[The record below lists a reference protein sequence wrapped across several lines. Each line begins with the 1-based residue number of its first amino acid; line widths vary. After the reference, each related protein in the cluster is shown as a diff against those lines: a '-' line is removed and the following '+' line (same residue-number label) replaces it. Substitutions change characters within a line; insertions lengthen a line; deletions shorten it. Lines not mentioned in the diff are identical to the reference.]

1 MRVRPERLD
10 PPDLRERVLPA
21 QRVQIRLFLGLLV
34 LLALRVLQGLP
45 EPQELRALRVLRAFR
60 A

>member
-1 MRVRPERLD
+1 MLVRPERLAR
-10 PPDLRERVLPA
+10 PAQRERGLPA

-34 LLALRVLQGLP
+34 LLALRVLRGLP